1 MKKNVLS
8 MAVAC
13 ILSGAMLTACG
24 GGGDDNGG
32 GSNGG
37 GNNGGGTDTGSKPQ
51 HTAVFLDSVVG
62 GLNYQCGD
70 YSGVTNAKGE
80 FLFDDG
86 DDCTFTLG
94 NQRLGSVVLKAG
106 SSLVTPYTLAGD
118 DKEKAIRIAA
128 LLQTLDSDSNP
139 ENGITLDKEQVE
151 KLGIIELGSDE
162 AFNTS
167 LIEGLKTAGL
177 VKTVVSLA
185 AAKDHLSATLAGV
198 NGRSVAVDKVLSDL
212 QALTDLKTLDVES
225 KFKEY
230 KETLQ
235 AETSDSG
242 KVDREIVLAM
252 LTLLEVTNDP
262 IISQRFELQPTSQLG
277 QGYETSLA
285 KILDIII
292 NPGKAMAFAI
302 KTQPESTVDIAT
314 LMGKYAAELDKV
326 SSNLANISDPDYA
339 ATYENGD
346 ASFTI
351 NFDTVKELRAS
362 ALALASAMNVIAS
375 YQYGSASLWQAHSDE
390 PVTFDTFA
398 KTYKYTQEQSQT
410 EFTFGRETINAE
422 YLQANIRPA
431 SLLEDKNFFVQVP
444 GYAAL
449 LTKAKQQLQES
460 LDIAATLQT
469 LGDTLV
475 EQKSFIEKLRKHLMG
490 DTSVPT
496 IEMHDNVHI
505 DDEGEWL
512 GRDIEAKYMVNIN
525 QFFALGLDR
534 SAVDINVTEY
544 CKYRGKTAGEYD
556 ESMSKALDM
565 AMCRVSESEVKNI
578 NQQSEEFGA
587 FLPFYFLDHES
598 LQNAETGD
606 WEGYVYHFAQGIPMN
621 WFSDIRAKSDTSFG
635 KVFVSCKA
643 RLDGSEEWQEKPCD
657 WLFSNSLSE
666 NSWK

>member
-13 ILSGAMLTACG
+13 VLSGVMLTACG

-37 GNNGGGTDTGSKPQ
+37 NNGGGTDTGSKPL

-62 GLNYQCGD
+62 GLD
-70 YSGVTNAKGE
+70 YRCNDYTGVTNAKGE

-86 DDCTFTLG
+86 DSCSFTLG
-94 NQRLGSVVLKAG
+94 NQLLGSVTLKAG

-118 DKEKAIRIAA
+118 DKNKAIRIAA
-128 LLQTLDSDSNP
+128 LLQTLDRDSKP
-139 ENGITLDKEQVE
+139 ENGITLDKAQVAQ
-151 KLGIIELGSDE
+151 LGIVELGSDE

-390 PVTFDTFA
+390 QVTFDTFA

-490 DTSVPT
+490 DPSVPT

>member
-13 ILSGAMLTACG
+13 VLSGVMLTACG

-37 GNNGGGTDTGSKPQ
+37 NNDGGTDTGSKPL

-62 GLNYQCGD
+62 GLD
-70 YSGVTNAKGE
+70 YRCNDYTGVTNAKGE

-86 DDCTFTLG
+86 DTCEFALG
-94 NQRLGSVVLKAG
+94 NQRLGEVTLKAG
-106 SSLVTPYTLAGD
+106 NSLVTPYTLAGD

-128 LLQTLDSDSNP
+128 LLQTLDRDSKP
-139 ENGITLDKEQVE
+139 ENGITLDKAQVAQ
-151 KLGIIELGSDE
+151 LGIVELGSDD

-167 LIEGLKTAGL
+167 LVEALKTAGL
-177 VKTVVSLA
+177 TKAVVSLA
-185 AAKDHLSATLAGV
+185 AAKAHLSATLAGV

-212 QALTDLKTLDVES
+212 QELTDLKNLDVEN

-235 AETSDSG
+235 AETGESG
-242 KVDREIVLAM
+242 KADREIVLAM

-292 NPGKAMAFAI
+292 NPGKAMAFVI

-390 PVTFDTFA
+390 QVTFDTFA

-490 DTSVPT
+490 DPSVPT

>member
-13 ILSGAMLTACG
+13 VLSGVMLTACG

-37 GNNGGGTDTGSKPQ
+37 NNGGGTDTGSKPL

-62 GLNYQCGD
+62 GLD
-70 YSGVTNAKGE
+70 YRCNDYTGVTNAKGE

-86 DDCTFTLG
+86 DTCEFALG
-94 NQRLGSVVLKAG
+94 NQRLGAVTLKAG
-106 SSLVTPYTLAGD
+106 NSLVTPYTLAGD

-139 ENGITLDKEQVE
+139 ENGITLDKAQVAQ
-151 KLGIIELGSDE
+151 LGIVELGSDD

-167 LIEGLKTAGL
+167 LVEALKTAGL
-177 VKTVVSLA
+177 TKAVVSLA
-185 AAKDHLSATLAGV
+185 AAKAHLSATLAGV

-390 PVTFDTFA
+390 QVTFDTFA

-490 DTSVPT
+490 DPSVPT